1 MPQIIKARVEPDGS
15 IHLLE
20 SVRFAR
26 TVEVDVVLP
35 ENVVIELQTDSSQT
49 ELADTRAK
57 RLTWLK
63 AYREQHGGQYVAL
76 AGDELV
82 ATGRTMREAKEA
94 AHGAGEFDVFV
105 TYLSKPYDVVE
116 MGGWL

>member
-1 MPQIIKARVEPDGS
+1 MPHIIKARVEPDGS

-35 ENVVIELQTDSSQT
+35 ENAVIEPQIDSSHIDLT
-49 ELADTRAK
+49 DTRAK
-57 RLTWLK
+57 RLAWLK
-63 AYREQHGGQYVAL
+63 ANREQHGGQYVAL

-82 ATGRTMREAKEA
+82 AIGRTMREAKEA

-105 TYLSKPYDVVE
+105 TYLPKPDEAAE
-116 MGGWL
+116 MGGWS

>member
-20 SVRFAR
+20 SVRFTR

-35 ENVVIELQTDSSQT
+35 ENVVIEPQADSLQTV
-49 ELADTRAK
+49 LADIRTK
-57 RLTWLK
+57 RLAWLK
-63 AYREQHGGQYVAL
+63 ANREQYGGQYVAL
-76 AGDELV
+76 AGDALV
-82 ATGRTMREAKEA
+82 ATGRTMRAAKEA
-94 AHGAGEFDVFV
+94 ARDAGEFDVFV
-105 TYLSKPYDVVE
+105 TYLSKPDETVE